1 MNETNQYL
9 SFRLG
14 SDAYALGVDTVR
26 EILDDKRITPV
37 PRVPEFLRG
46 VINVRGMAVP
56 VVDLR
61 LKLGMSRTVLDTN
74 TCVIIAEVRAANEVL
89 SLGVLA
95 DSVQEVLELDQ
106 QAMTPPPSIGTA
118 VDSRSIAGMARVEDV
133 YVTVLDVNSLFTLE
147 ELSAAGGMKEAA
159 PE

>member
-46 VINVRGMAVP
+46 
-56 VVDLR
+56 
-61 LKLGMSRTVLDTN
+61 
-74 TCVIIAEVRAANEVL
+74 
-89 SLGVLA
+89 
-95 DSVQEVLELDQ
+95 
-106 QAMTPPPSIGTA
+106 
-118 VDSRSIAGMARVEDV
+118 
-133 YVTVLDVNSLFTLE
+133 
-147 ELSAAGGMKEAA
+147 
-159 PE
+159 